1 MASSSSALSLPLSNI
16 PTCNNK
22 SQELPKPAHISKSS
36 HRHNPILKTKTLD
49 YKLAKRALLN
59 LTALGLTSPLVL
71 AHPAKAEPEAPI
83 EAASNRMSYSR
94 FLHHLEENEVKKVD
108 LFENGTVAIVE
119 ISNPALRKIQRVRVN
134 LPGLPVDLVRKMKEK
149 NVDFAAHPVDVNWRA
164 FLLDFLGN
172 FGFPLV
178 LLGSL
183 LLSSSS
189 YRYPSG
195 PSLPFGL
202 GRSKAKFQM
211 EPNTG
216 ITFEDVAGVDEAKQ
230 DFEEIVEF
238 LKTPEKFSALGA
250 KIPKGVLLTGPPG
263 TGKTLLAKAIA
274 GEAGVPFF
282 SLSGSEFVE
291 MFVGVGASRVRDL
304 FNKAKVNAPCLVFI
318 DEIDAVGRIR
328 GTGLGGGNDERE
340 QTLNQILTEM
350 DGFTGNTGVLVIAAT
365 NRPEILD
372 AALVRPGR
380 FDRQVSVGLPDIR
393 GREEIL
399 KVHSKSKKLDS
410 EVSLSVIAMR
420 TPGFSG
426 ADLANL
432 MNEAAILAGRRGR
445 EKITIKEIDDSID
458 RIIAGMEGTKMTDGK
473 SKAIVAYHEVGHA
486 VCATLTEGH
495 DPVQKVTLIPRGQA
509 RGLTWFL
516 PGEDPTLVSK
526 QQLFARIVGGLGGRA
541 AEEVIFGEPEITTGA
556 AGDLQQV
563 TQIARQMVTMFGMS
577 EIGPWALTDPATT
590 QSDVVLRMLARSST
604 SEKLAEEIDKCVKKI
619 IDNAYEIAKNHVRN
633 NREAIDNLVDVLL
646 DKETLTGDEFR
657 AILSE
662 YTDKPLNT
670 DDRVFGVK
678 PFPLLAVVS
687 DHHWSESKISDFCK
701 NKMNFL
707 NSAASLCRR
716 VSLRELITEV
726 PAYGGSGISD
736 CSSSGL
742 SLVLKRWAT
751 KKTAGS
757 TKNGRDSK
765 PKNLGVKKF
774 GGENVIPGNIIVRQ
788 RGTRFHPG
796 DYVGIGKDHTLFA
809 LKEGRVRF
817 EKNKITGR
825 KWIHVDPKGGH
836 VLHPIYTKAAMA
848 KSTNV
853 ETASSS

>member
-1 MASSSSALSLPLSNI
+1 MMKMASSSALSLPLSNI

-22 SQELPKPAHISKSS
+22 SQELPKPTHLSKYL
-36 HRHNPILKTKTLD
+36 HRHYHHIRTKTLD
-49 YKLAKRALLN
+49 HKLTKRALLN
-59 LTALGLTSPLVL
+59 MTALGFTPPLATFL

-108 LFENGTVAIVE
+108 LFENGTVAIAE

-134 LPGLPVDLVRKMKEK
+134 LPGLPGDLVRKMKEK
-149 NVDFAAHPVDVNWRA
+149 NVDFAAHPVDVNWGA
-164 FLLDFLGN
+164 FLLNFLGN
-172 FGFPLV
+172 FGFPLL

-189 YRYPSG
+189 NRYPSG

-282 SLSGSEFVE
+282 SLSGSEFIE

-304 FNKAKVNAPCLVFI
+304 FNKAKANSPCLVFI

-380 FDRQVSVGLPDIR
+380 FDRQVSVGLPDMR

-445 EKITIKEIDDSID
+445 EKITLKEIDDSID
-458 RIIAGMEGTKMTDGK
+458 RIIAGMEGTKMVDGK

-486 VCATLTEGH
+486 VCATLTAGH

-556 AGDLQQV
+556 TGDLQQI

-590 QSDVVLRMLARSST
+590 QSDIVLRMLARSSM
-604 SEKLAEEIDKCVKKI
+604 SEKLAEEIDQCVKKI
-619 IDNAYEIAKNHVRN
+619 IDNAYEIAKNHVRD
-633 NREAIDNLVDVLL
+633 NREAIDKLVDVLL

-662 YTDKPLNT
+662 YTDRQLNT
-670 DDRVFGVK
+670 DDRVRIK
-678 PFPLLAVVS
+678 A
-687 DHHWSESKISDFCK
+687 
-701 NKMNFL
+701 
-707 NSAASLCRR
+707 
-716 VSLRELITEV
+716 
-726 PAYGGSGISD
+726 
-736 CSSSGL
+736 
-742 SLVLKRWAT
+742 
-751 KKTAGS
+751 
-757 TKNGRDSK
+757 
-765 PKNLGVKKF
+765 
-774 GGENVIPGNIIVRQ
+774 
-788 RGTRFHPG
+788 
-796 DYVGIGKDHTLFA
+796 LFS
-809 LKEGRVRF
+809 V
-817 EKNKITGR
+817 
-825 KWIHVDPKGGH
+825 
-836 VLHPIYTKAAMA
+836 
-848 KSTNV
+848 
-853 ETASSS
+853 